1 MLGVVYAVAFNLLEY
16 WIFLLLM
23 QYICAAN
30 MNLNRKN
37 SAVGTGIAAVA
48 IAAVTVLFGSDWSG
62 VVMYL
67 ALFLTIFLYAGK
79 RGKAFL
85 RFLPAFLLYA
95 TLTIIPG
102 AMLDVLFSTR
112 EDEIASAVMYIGID
126 LAMFALLMV
135 LRHIVKKHQLTVGFG
150 TKEMF
155 GSIFLFFFTFIDG
168 QLLELMNRQNH
179 KPAVHYGY
187 AALFFAVYFVSVG
200 FYLYM
205 IVDMWKRVRRQT
217 KVRTEMEYMQLQL
230 SSLDDMKESGEQTRR
245 MRHDLNKHLA
255 VMKMLC
261 DEGKF
266 DEVSEY
272 AEQLSNESI
281 RSGIRLLTGNEIV
294 DLIAGQKK
302 KRCEEHGIEFV
313 FEGMIGDLGEM
324 TGPDLCGLFANAYDN
339 AIEACATLSGAYI
352 RTKVNKTRNYTVIEI
367 VNSIDK
373 KVSLHR
379 NKASRKKDSAH
390 GYGMEIM
397 KQSARK
403 YNGDCTF
410 SCDEKEFKVKI
421 VLPNTVLSSC

>member
-1 MLGVVYAVAFNLLEY
+1 MMDVAFAVAFNLLEY
-16 WIFLLLM
+16 WIFVLLM

-30 MNLNRKN
+30 MKLNRKN
-37 SAVGTGIAAVA
+37 SAVGTGIAALVV
-48 IAAVTVLFGSDWSG
+48 AAVSVLLGSDWAG
-62 VVMYL
+62 GAVYP

-85 RFLPAFLLYA
+85 RLIPAFLLYA
-95 TLTIIPG
+95 TLTIFPG

-112 EDEIASAVMYIGID
+112 ESEIASAVMYIGLD
-126 LAMFALLMV
+126 LAVCALLMV
-135 LRHIVKKHQLTVGFG
+135 LRHIVKKHRLTVCFG
-150 TKEMF
+150 TKETF

-205 IVDMWKRVRRQT
+205 IVDKWKRVCRQT
-217 KVRTEMEYMQLQL
+217 EVRTEMEYMQLKL
-230 SSLDDMKESGEQTRR
+230 SSLDDIKESGEQTRR

-255 VMKMLC
+255 VMRMLC

-272 AEQLSNESI
+272 AKQLSDESI
-281 RSGIRLLTGNEIV
+281 QSGVRLLTGNEIV

-302 KRCEEHGIEFV
+302 KRCEENGIDFV
-313 FEGMIGDLGEM
+313 FDGMIGDLGEM
-324 TGPDLCGLFANAYDN
+324 TAPDLCGLFANAYDN
-339 AIEACATLSGAYI
+339 AIEACTAQNGAYI
-352 RTKVNKTRNYTVIEI
+352 RTKVHKTRNYTVVEI
-367 VNSIDK
+367 VNSVDK
-373 KVSLHR
+373 KVSLK
-379 NKASRKKDSAH
+379 NKAPRKKDSAH

-397 KQSARK
+397 KQIARK

-421 VLPNTVLSSC
+421 VL